1 MLSKA
6 HDTKAMAQAMSL
18 QAQRELN
25 VLQSRA
31 QASHPCAS
39 HSEQPT
45 LVAQPA
51 PAKQPTLM
59 GQLALVAQPAPNEQP
74 ILVAQP
80 TPIEQPTLMAQL
92 ALVAQPAPAAQS
104 APVAFQAA
112 QVGPRLSQPS
122 RPTIKPG
129 AFSPYFFTDLTFSN
143 SNLEP
148 GVYHPSTAQ

>member
-59 GQLALVAQPAPNEQP
+59 GQLTLVAQPAPNEQP

-92 ALVAQPAPAAQS
+92 APAAQS

-129 AFSPYFFTDLTFSN
+129 AFSPYFFADLTFSN